1 MVTTVNQSNKTPRG
15 SKMAKRTATVA
26 FDEPPQSKVKVTD
39 GKKHSL
45 DSDEEDSAAE
55 EEKQNV
61 LNADDI
67 EGEEEGIA
75 GMEGEITITPFNMK
89 EELEEGHFDTQGHY
103 HWKKEKEIRDGW
115 LDNIDWVKVKGRPE
129 DKYKVHKDDDM
140 KGILDETDSEDEE
153 VEEKFD
159 LISNY
164 KEILQHMKPRETIA
178 KTLQRLGANSKIS
191 SAERWKRKKQG
202 IVDEGS
208 KIVTRV
214 TELANQILT
223 KTGNMDIY
231 QENYEKISNH
241 ISKDQKKNQ
250 DAELDMYADDFDQK
264 EKKTLD
270 KGGEQ
275 STNDDDGENE
285 HSNEVKWEFKW
296 SQDDSAEIS
305 GPHSTEQM
313 NKWASEGYFK
323 TGVWV
328 RKHGEDTQFYS
339 SNRIDFELYM

>member
-1 MVTTVNQSNKTPRG
+1 
-15 SKMAKRTATVA
+15 MAKRSASTA
-26 FDEPPQSKVKVTD
+26 FDTEEPSQSKKE

-45 DSDEEDSAAE
+45 DSDEEDSGAE
-55 EEKQNV
+55 EEKNNV

-67 EGEEEGIA
+67 EGEEEGVG

-129 DKYKVHKDDDM
+129 DKYKVDKDGDKELYEDT
-140 KGILDETDSEDEE
+140 ESEEE
-153 VEEKFD
+153 ESEAKFNIID
-159 LISNY
+159 NY
-164 KEILQHMKPRETIA
+164 KEILEHMKPKETIA
-178 KTLQRLGANSKIS
+178 KTLQRLGAGLKIS
-191 SAERWKRKKQG
+191 SAERWKRKKAG
-202 IVDEGS
+202 IIDESS
-208 KIVTRV
+208 KTVTRI

-231 QENYEKISNH
+231 QETYEKINSIINKD
-241 ISKDQKKNQ
+241 SKKKQ

-264 EKKTLD
+264 EKQCIDNKN
-270 KGGEQ
+270 
-275 STNDDDGENE
+275 STSENNEDSDGPE
-285 HSNEVKWEFKW
+285 EVKWEFKW
-296 SQDDSAEIS
+296 NQNDDSEIS

-313 NKWASEGYFK
+313 QKWAAEGYFK

-328 RKHGEDTQFYS
+328 RRHGKDSQFYS
-339 SNRIDFELYM
+339 SNRMDFELYM

>member
-1 MVTTVNQSNKTPRG
+1 
-15 SKMAKRTATVA
+15 MAKRTSTVA
-26 FDEPPQSKVKVTD
+26 FETDEQQPKIAKD
-39 GKKHSL
+39 GKKEGKKHSL
-45 DSDEEDSAAE
+45 DSDEEDSGAE

-67 EGEEEGIA
+67 EGEEDGVA

-89 EELEEGHFDTQGHY
+89 EELEEGHFDAQGHY

-129 DKYKVHKDDDM
+129 DKYKVHKDDDA
-140 KGILDETDSEDEE
+140 KGILDDTDSEDDEP
-153 VEEKFD
+153 EEKFD
-159 LISNY
+159 LITNY
-164 KEILQHMKPRETIA
+164 KEILQHMKPKETIA
-178 KTLQRLGANSKIS
+178 KTLQRLGASSKIS

-208 KIVTRV
+208 KIVTRI

-231 QENYEKISNH
+231 QETYEKISTSIN
-241 ISKDQKKNQ
+241 KDAKKKD

-264 EKKTLD
+264 EK
-270 KGGEQ
+270 Q
-275 STNDDDGENE
+275 SLGQDGESKNE
-285 HSNEVKWEFKW
+285 NPEEGESSSNEVKWEFKW
-296 SQDDSAEIS
+296 SQDDNAEIS
-305 GPHSTEQM
+305 GPHSTGQM
-313 NKWASEGYFK
+313 NKWATEGYFK

-328 RKHGEDTQFYS
+328 RKNGEDSQFYS